1 MNFKIFLVSAL
12 CAMTCWSLSS
22 CGNAGSHEHH
32 DHEHDHE
39 HSATEVHSHDH
50 DHDHSHDG
58 HDHSHDGHD
67 HSAHNH
73 DAHDHASENHNHAA
87 EAPHGHDHHDHGADA
102 HAEGGSSDEIVLTPE
117 KAAASGVKVETI
129 HHGEFSY
136 VLPVS
141 GQVTAVPGASNAIVA
156 NVSGIVTYSYEIV
169 EGAKVT
175 AGAPLFFISSNGIQ
189 DGDPVLKA
197 QIEYENAKSEYERAE
212 LLVAD
217 RIVSRKEYE
226 SLKSRYETARIN
238 YEALAADTQSGK
250 TAVKTANKG
259 YIEEILVRSGEY
271 VTVGQT
277 IATVT
282 DHSKL
287 YLRADVS
294 EKYLGQL
301 KDVESANF
309 ILSYSENVYNVKDLG
324 GRLVAYGRATSEASA
339 FVPVTFVFD
348 GNDEILP
355 GAFAEVY
362 LLGRNRQDVLAL
374 PVTALTE
381 EQDKYFIYIQLD
393 PSCYRKQEVTLGAS
407 DGERVEILSGLEC
420 GTRVV
425 TEGALHVKLASASN
439 SIPGHTH
446 NH

>member
-1 MNFKIFLVSAL
+1 MNFKILLVSVL

-22 CGNAGSHEHH
+22 CRNAGSHEHH

-39 HSATEVHSHDH
+39 HSAAEVHSHDH
-50 DHDHSHDG
+50 DHAG

-102 HAEGGSSDEIVLTPE
+102 HAEGASDEIIMTPE

-136 VLPVS
+136 VLPTS
-141 GQVTAVPGASNAIVA
+141 GQVTAVPGASTTIVA
-156 NVSGIVTYSYEIV
+156 NVSGIITYTYEIV
-169 EGAKVT
+169 EGAKVA
-175 AGAPLFFISSNGIQ
+175 AGTPLFFISSNGLQ

-197 QIEYENAKSEYERAE
+197 QIEYENAKSEYERAQQ
-212 LLVAD
+212 LVDD
-217 RIVSRKEYE
+217 RIVSKKEYE
-226 SLKSRYETARIN
+226 SLKSRYETAKIN
-238 YEALAADTQSGK
+238 YEALAADTHSGK
-250 TAVKTANKG
+250 TTVKAQGKG
-259 YIEEILVRSGEY
+259 HIEEILVRSGEY
-271 VTVGQT
+271 VTVGQPL
-277 IATVT
+277 AVVT
-282 DHSKL
+282 DHSRL

-294 EKYLGQL
+294 EKYLAQL

-309 ILSYSENVYNVKDLG
+309 ILGYSENVYNVKELG
-324 GRLVAYGRATSEASA
+324 GRLLAYGRSTSEASA
-339 FVPVTFVFD
+339 FIPVTFVFN
-348 GNDEILP
+348 GNEQILP
-355 GAFAEVY
+355 GAFAQVY
-362 LLGRNRQDVLAL
+362 LLGQKRQDVLAL
-374 PVTALTE
+374 PITALTE

>member
-1 MNFKIFLVSAL
+1 MNFKILLVSAL

-50 DHDHSHDG
+50 DHA
-58 HDHSHDGHD
+58 
-67 HSAHNH
+67 AHNH
-73 DAHDHASENHNHAA
+73 DAHDHASEHHNHAA
-87 EAPHGHDHHDHGADA
+87 EAPHGHDHHDHGAEA
-102 HAEGGSSDEIVLTPE
+102 HAGASDEIVLTPE

-141 GQVTAVPGASNAIVA
+141 GQVTAVPGASATLVA
-156 NVSGIVTYSYEIV
+156 NVSGIITYSYEIV
-169 EGAKVT
+169 EGAKVA
-175 AGAPLFFISSNGIQ
+175 AGTPLFFISSNGLQ

-212 LLVAD
+212 QLIAD
-217 RIVSRKEYE
+217 RIVSKKEYE
-226 SLKSRYETARIN
+226 ALKSRYETAKIN
-238 YEALAADTQSGK
+238 YEALAADTKSGK
-250 TAVKTANKG
+250 TSVKSANKG
-259 YIEEILVRSGEY
+259 YIEEILVSSGEY
-271 VTVGQT
+271 VTVGQP
-277 IATVT
+277 IAVVT

-294 EKYLGQL
+294 EKYLAQL

-309 ILSYSENVYNVKDLG
+309 ILGYSDNVYNVKDLG
-324 GRLVAYGRATSEASA
+324 GRVLAYGRSTSEESA
-339 FVPVTFVFD
+339 FVPVTFVFN

-362 LLGRNRQDVLAL
+362 LLGKKRQDVISL
-374 PVTALTE
+374 PMTALTE
-381 EQDKYFIYIQLD
+381 EQGKYFIYIQMD
-393 PSCYRKQEVTLGAS
+393 ASCYRKQEVTLGAS
-407 DGERVEILSGLEC
+407 DGERVEILSGLAC
-420 GTRVV
+420 GTNVV